1 MDYFKT
7 LLKREY
13 DRLKTGTGDLIELE
27 VKRRIA
33 ETAGID
39 IGISA
44 EKLIGTIRD
53 IERTEEDLRVAMSK
67 FEDHH
72 DVKDNTIARVAHH
85 IFSGYEQH
93 SNVTVKQDPNYEGL
107 ARALDEREKQ
117 VSCVVHYD
125 TSVFDPRIPGLWAE
139 HGVEPGENVVFYFH
153 NLNGNT
159 HSLEELTRYVG
170 ATAEE
175 EAPEYIEDVHEIR
188 IKDGFHMR
196 PAMLTVE
203 KTTPYDRAVY
213 VRKQGGQEADAKSML
228 QMLTMSAEAGEKLI
242 FRFEKPIT
250 PKQEEQL
257 QGIRDYIKKLI
268 SSEDIN
274 GLLEERS
281 KRV

>member
-7 LLKREY
+7 LLEREY

-33 ETAGID
+33 ETVGID

-44 EKLIGTIRD
+44 EKLIGVIRD
-53 IERTEEDLRVAMSK
+53 IERTEEDLRVAMYR
-67 FEDHH
+67 FDDHH
-72 DVKDNTIARVAHH
+72 DVGDNTIARVIHK
-85 IFSGYEQH
+85 ILSGYEQH
-93 SNVTVKQDPNYEGL
+93 SNVTVKQDPDYEGL
-107 ARALDEREKQ
+107 ARTLQERKDQ
-117 VSCVVHYD
+117 VSCVVHYE
-125 TSVFDPRIPGLWAE
+125 TSIFDPRIPDLWTE
-139 HGVEPGENVVFYFH
+139 HNVQPGDNVVFYFH

-175 EAPEYIEDVHEIR
+175 ESPEYIEDVHEIK

-213 VRKQGGQEADAKSML
+213 VRKQSGQETDAKSML
-228 QMLTMSAEAGEKLI
+228 QMITMAAERGEKLT
-242 FRFEKPIT
+242 FRFEKPVT
-250 PKQEEQL
+250 PEQEEQL
-257 QGIRDYIKKLI
+257 QGIRGYIKKLV
-268 SSEDIN
+268 SSEDIK
-274 GLLEERS
+274 GFLEERS
-281 KRV
+281 K